1 MKQKIIISIL
11 FLLLAIQ
18 AASAVATLSVGAIS
32 YDSTVVKDE
41 SITVSSSVTA
51 STVTGT
57 LTVNVRLT
65 DNSGLFTIPT
75 ADQQLQFTADGQKAI
90 SWTITATTSGTN
102 AAPFTITA
110 SGDDGSSAPANP
122 SSSAVTVKD
131 RPVIT
136 LSESS
141 NVSSIVSGGIA
152 SVSYIVSN
160 DASIG
165 AADATNVNITL
176 TPPGGWSLVSG
187 TNPYSL
193 GTIAPG
199 ASQSGSWIV
208 KADSPSS
215 SNTFTLDVISTIPGG
230 TVSKT
235 VSISGPSGGDGGN
248 TGSSGGGGGGG
259 GGGKSDENFSNIE
272 VVEKYDLEISKN
284 ALTSYRFKDPKNPIM
299 FVNITG
305 NISIGRIT
313 ATVESLKGTSTI
325 VNVPPDGLVYK
336 NANIWVG
343 TSGMATPKN
352 IKEALIKFKVDNSW
366 MSTNGVSAGDIVLV
380 KWDGSS
386 WIKLETKLSTKDDTN
401 TYFEGKTNSFSPF
414 AIIAVKSSGTSSQ
427 VTTPGG
433 TSTPQKGEGGTPKPK
448 ETSTPGFDIVLAV
461 ASISVIYLVGRK
473 RR

>member
-1 MKQKIIISIL
+1 MKQKIILSIL
-11 FLLLAIQ
+11 FLLLTIQ

-75 ADQQLQFTADGQKAI
+75 ADQQLQFTTDGTKAI

-131 RPVIT
+131 RPLIT
-136 LSESS
+136 ISTSS
-141 NVSSIVSGGIA
+141 NVSSIDSGGVA

-160 DASIG
+160 SASDG

-176 TPPGGWSLVSG
+176 TSPVGWNLVSG

-193 GTIAPG
+193 GTIAPET
-199 ASQSGSWIV
+199 SQSGSWIV

-215 SNTFTLDVISTIPGG
+215 SNTFTLDVVSTIPGG

-235 VSISGPSGGDGGN
+235 VSISGPSGGGDSN
-248 TGSSGGGGGGG
+248 TGGSGGGGGGG
-259 GGGKSDENFSNIE
+259 GGGKSDENYTNIE
-272 VVEKYDLEISKN
+272 VVEKYDMEISKN

-305 NISIGRIT
+305 NISIGLIT
-313 ATVESLKGTSTI
+313 ATIELLKGTSTI
-325 VNVPPDGLVYK
+325 VKVPPDGLVYK

-366 MSTNGVSAGDIVLV
+366 MSANGVEAKDIVMV

-386 WIKLETKLSTKDDTN
+386 WTKLETNVSSKDDTN
-401 TYFEGKTNSFSPF
+401 TYLEGKTSSFSPF
-414 AIIAVKSSGTSSQ
+414 AITVVKSSGTPSQ
-427 VTTPGG
+427 VTIPGG
-433 TSTPQKGEGGTPKPK
+433 TSTLQKVEVTITPKK
-448 ETSTPGFDIVLAV
+448 KSMPGFDIVLAV
-461 ASISVIYLVGRK
+461 ASISALYLFGRK

>member
-1 MKQKIIISIL
+1 MKNKKILSIL
-11 FLLLAIQ
+11 LLLLMIQ
-18 AASAVATLSVGAIS
+18 TASAVATLSIGAIS

-51 STVTGT
+51 SSVTGT

-75 ADQQLQFTADGQKAI
+75 ADQQLQFTADGTKAI

-136 LSESS
+136 ISASS
-141 NVSSIVSGGIA
+141 NVTSIVSGGIA

-160 DASIG
+160 DASVG
-165 AADATNVNITL
+165 AADATNVNMTL
-176 TPPGGWSLVSG
+176 TRPGGWSLVSG

-248 TGSSGGGGGGG
+248 TGGGGGGGG
-259 GGGKSDENFSNIE
+259 GGGKSDENSTNIE
-272 VVEKYDLEISKN
+272 VIEKYDLEISK
-284 ALTSYRFKDPKNPIM
+284 ATLTSYRFKDTKNPIM

-305 NISIGRIT
+305 NASIGVIT
-313 ATVESLKGTSTI
+313 ASVEVLKGTSTI
-325 VNVPPDGLVYK
+325 VKVPPDGLVYK

-343 TSGMATPKN
+343 TSGVAVPKN

-366 MSTNGVSAGDIVLV
+366 MSANGVLASDIALV
-380 KWDGSS
+380 KWDGNS
-386 WIKLETKLSTKDDTN
+386 WTKLETKLSSKDDTN
-401 TYFEGKTNSFSPF
+401 TYLEGKTNSFSPF

-427 VTTPGG
+427 VTTPGV
-433 TSTPQKGEGGTPKPK
+433 TSTPQKGDGGTPTPK
-448 ETSTPGFDIVLAV
+448 ETSTPGFDIVLAI
-461 ASISVIYLVGRK
+461 ASISALYLLGR
-473 RR
+473 RRR